1 MTMKIGLLAL
11 ASFAFATTAS
21 AATAPSTSG
30 DNPFAKDQAVLQL
43 NGLDLATAEG
53 QQRLAIR
60 MDQAA
65 RSVCGEGMERIH
77 LSLERKSQECRAAVM
92 ADIRTRIEARTA
104 DASTVSRTQFAS
116 AR

>member
-1 MTMKIGLLAL
+1 MKIGLMAL

-21 AATAPSTSG
+21 AATPSATVG
-30 DNPFAKDQAVLQL
+30 DNPFAREQVVLQL
-43 NGLDLATAEG
+43 NGLDLATTDG

-65 RSVCGEGMERIH
+65 RAVCGEGMERIH
-77 LSLERKSQECRAAVM
+77 LALERKSQECRAAVM
-92 ADIRTRIEARTA
+92 ADIRTRIEGRMA
-104 DASTVSRTQFAS
+104 DASRTLPTRLAT